1 MVQQIKSAH
10 HAPPPKSY
18 AEILTPNVI
27 LFGGGGSQ
35 RSLGHEG
42 GILMNG
48 ISLLWKR
55 P

>member
-10 HAPPPKSY
+10 HAPPPKLY

-48 ISLLWKR
+48 ISLL
-55 P
+55 